1 MAVQVSQAACVIG
14 VDVGGTFT
22 DAVVLDAGDGSLV
35 AAFKLPST
43 PDDPGRAIVEAIGR
57 IAERFTVVGAL
68 VCHGTTIGTNTLIER
83 RGARTALVATEG
95 FSDVIELRRQA
106 RPHLYDSTAR
116 IVPPLVDPED
126 RHEVDERMGSDGEV
140 VTPLGDLDGLTESL
154 RRSGVEAVAVS
165 LLNAYAN
172 EAHEVS
178 VVEALRAALPGVYV
192 TRATDVCSEFREYER
207 TSTAVVNSYI
217 GPRVARYMRSLEGAL
232 RQQGVERLMVVK
244 SNGGLTSPENA
255 ARFPVHLIE
264 SGPAAGLCATAAFAR
279 IVGPENLIAF
289 DMGGT
294 TAKAGVIRK
303 GEPETASEF
312 YADRLSEGRDVGGY
326 AIRSPI
332 LELVEIGAGGGSIAA
347 IDEAG
352 VLKVGP
358 RSAGALPGPACYGRG
373 GDLPTVTDAH
383 AVIGTLVPELF
394 EGTGVTFQRQPA
406 EEAIRRHIAQPYG
419 WSLARAAY
427 AIIDLAVA
435 NMASMV
441 RLATVQRGF
450 DPRDFTM
457 LASGGAGPLHA
468 PLVAA
473 EIRVPNL
480 IIPPYPGMF
489 SALGATLGA
498 VRHEVVRT
506 VLRTVA
512 NISGGEMEAAFA
524 QLQERAA
531 ELLADEPKGRLP
543 PRFERSVD
551 ARFAGQLFEIRLP
564 IEAGPIRMEV
574 VEASFRAQYLAEYGI
589 ELKNAQ
595 VQLVALRLVAVQD
608 VGVTADGALR
618 APAAKD
624 AGVAVGRRIP
634 VLDRDG
640 GTVSVPLVSAARGE
654 AELLGPALIAHQG
667 STVWIHHGQ
676 RARIGANGQI
686 TIAIEASA

>member
-1 MAVQVSQAACVIG
+1 MAAPVSQAACVIG

-22 DAVVLDAGDGSLV
+22 DAVVLDATDGRLL

-43 PDDPGRAIVEAIGR
+43 PDDPGQAIVEAIGR
-57 IAERFTVVGAL
+57 IAERFTVAGAL

-83 RGARTALVATEG
+83 KGARTALVATEG

-106 RPHLYDSTAR
+106 RPRLYDSVVR
-116 IVPPLVDPED
+116 IVPPLVAPED
-126 RHEVDERMGSDGEV
+126 RHEVDERIGADGGIV
-140 VTPLGDLDGLTESL
+140 KPLGDLGGLIEHV
-154 RRSGVEAVAVS
+154 RRSGIEAVAVS

-172 EAHEVS
+172 EAHEIS
-178 VVEALRAALPGVYV
+178 TVETLRAALPGIYV
-192 TRATDVCSEFREYER
+192 TRATDVCPEFREYER

-217 GPRVARYMRSLEGAL
+217 GPRVARYMRSLDLSL
-232 RQQGVERLMVVK
+232 RRRGIDRLMVVK

-264 SGPAAGLCATAAFAR
+264 SGPAAGLSATAAFAR

-294 TAKAGVIRK
+294 TAKAGVIRG

-312 YADRLSEGRDVGGY
+312 YADRLVEGRDVGGY

-383 AVIGTLVPELF
+383 AVIGTLLPELF
-394 EGTGVTFQRQPA
+394 EGTGVTFRREPA

-435 NMASMV
+435 NMAGMV
-441 RLATVQRGF
+441 RLATVQRGL

-468 PLVAA
+468 ALVAA
-473 EIRVPNL
+473 EIGVPTL
-480 IIPPYPGMF
+480 VIPPYPGMF

-506 VLRTVA
+506 ILRAVVDITA
-512 NISGGEMEAAFA
+512 DEMEAMFT
-524 QLQERAA
+524 QLRERAA
-531 ELLADEPKGRLP
+531 ELLADEPTGRLP

-564 IEAGPIRMEV
+564 LEAGPIRMDA
-574 VEASFRAQYLAEYGI
+574 VEASFRGRYQAEYGI
-589 ELKNAQ
+589 ELKDAPVQ
-595 VQLVALRLVAVQD
+595 VVSLRLVAVQD
-608 VGVTADGALR
+608 VGITADGVLCAPVVGDALV
-618 APAAKD
+618 
-624 AGVAVGRRIP
+624 AGTRRVT
-634 VLDRDG
+634 VLGRDG
-640 GTVSVPLVSAARGE
+640 RSVSIPLLSAARCGMD
-654 AELLGPALIAHQG
+654 LQGPALIAHQG
-667 STVWIHHGQ
+667 STVWIQSGQ